1 MTALIKRPPQAAPPM
16 KHYTPKTMS
25 PNTDQFHQL
34 VKEQISIRGQQSL
47 AYKLLLNLFQQAE
60 ALFHSL
66 DFLTAESLSVFRESG
81 QYLSPQQERDA
92 LALTAYYVTQLKT
105 HLVHQQIQQDL
116 SLSESERLSL
126 TMALDTF
133 RATAEANC
141 TALGHPQWVR
151 LPELVG

>member
-1 MTALIKRPPQAAPPM
+1 M
-16 KHYTPKTMS
+16 KYYTPKTMT
-25 PNTDQFHQL
+25 PNTDQFHHL
-34 VKEQISIRGQQSL
+34 VKGQVSTRGQQSL

-81 QYLSPQQERDA
+81 QYLSPQQEQDA

-105 HLVHQQIQQDL
+105 HLVHQHIQQDL

-141 TALGHPQWVR
+141 ASLGLPKWVR